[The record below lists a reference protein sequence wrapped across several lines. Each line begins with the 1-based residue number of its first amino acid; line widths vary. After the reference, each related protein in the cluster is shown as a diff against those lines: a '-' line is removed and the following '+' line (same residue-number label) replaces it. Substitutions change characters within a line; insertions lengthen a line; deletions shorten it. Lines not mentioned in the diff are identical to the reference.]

1 MLASADKR
9 EETLKKYVFLM
20 VFRYLSEPRTPD
32 WRDSAEKCITF
43 ENTCTKCHFD

>member
-20 VFRYLSEPRTPD
+20 VIRYPSEPHTPIGVIA
-32 WRDSAEKCITF
+32 RKKCIIF
-43 ENTCTKCHFD
+43 ENTCAKGHFN